1 VSVSKKQKV
10 SVLEKCV
17 GDVEILI
24 YNQEIVLRVGKK
36 VGDKDMEEKSK
47 ESMIKLEKMLD
58 EYKIILKELK
68 EGT

>member
-1 VSVSKKQKV
+1 MSVSKKQKV